1 MLQENLEGMQRATG
15 GFRRRDVE
23 AVLEDLDA
31 EIELQDAFQMLL
43 GGEAPTVHGHVGVRE
58 LIREQDELLAEFAV
72 EYSEAR
78 DVGDKLVAIGAL
90 RARGKQSGTAI
101 ESPLATVS
109 SRGWTDSTVNSHR
122 RERSLWTTSATSS
135 QGRRAGQLDGGPGVS
150 PFPGSGRSAAT
161 YSVDGAGCQ
170 GSGSPKSGSKGR
182 RSEGQTVPRGG
193 VTRST
198 RYRPIVAFVQ
208 ALGSALLRWP

>member
-90 RARGKQSGTAI
+90 RARGKQKRDGNRIA
-101 ESPLATVS
+101 PRHRQQ
-109 SRGWTDSTVNSHR
+109 SR
-122 RERSLWTTSATSS
+122 
-135 QGRRAGQLDGGPGVS
+135 LDR
-150 PFPGSGRSAAT
+150 FDR
-161 YSVDGAGCQ
+161 
-170 GSGSPKSGSKGR
+170 
-182 RSEGQTVPRGG
+182 
-193 VTRST
+193 
-198 RYRPIVAFVQ
+198 
-208 ALGSALLRWP
+208 